1 MPEVRIEPMR
11 PADLDAVLEIER
23 ASFATP
29 WSREAFRHELE
40 RNRVAGCW
48 VARRA
53 AAPERAAAGDVVG
66 YLCLWIVADEVHVTN
81 LAVHPAVRGRGVG
94 RHLLGTL
101 LAHHRA
107 RGAARAF
114 LEVRPGNAEARSLY
128 RALGFR
134 EVGRRRGYYVDTG
147 EDALLLEARL
157 DERFPAGS

>member
-1 MPEVRIEPMR
+1 MR
-11 PADLDAVLEIER
+11 LGDLDAVLEIER
-23 ASFATP
+23 VSFATP

-53 AAPERAAAGDVVG
+53 EEPEPSGAGAVVA
-66 YLCLWIVADEVHVTN
+66 YLCLWAVADEVHVTN
-81 LAVHPAVRGRGVG
+81 VAVHPGARGQGIG
-94 RHLLGTL
+94 RRLLGTL

-114 LEVRPGNAEARSLY
+114 LEVRPGNTEARRLY

-134 EVGRRRGYYVDTG
+134 EVGRRPGYYVDTG

-157 DERFPAGS
+157 DELFPAAP